1 MTFDFKASGEK
12 VPPGRVER
20 IPPAQ
25 LEIVKPFDIES
36 AKKEF
41 EPYRK
46 KIEEMKA
53 QALAFDV
60 KNSVSN
66 ELAISMMGQA
76 RTMSKK
82 LVGLKD
88 KKLKPHNEF
97 RTKLIAFVKAFSTPL
112 EDIVSGLKRKTEDY
126 SYQQIVKKRKAEK
139 EEREAAEKR
148 QKALDKEAAEA
159 GVESIQLP
167 EVPVDQGKKVQT
179 RTESGSSLS
188 ITLEWKGIIEDPAQV
203 PREYCSPD
211 QKEIDAAVK
220 AGVRAIQGVVIKE
233 VPKSRL
239 RA

>member
-1 MTFDFKASGEK
+1 MAFDFKASGEK
-12 VPPGRVER
+12 VPPRRLERV
-20 IPPAQ
+20 PPEQ
-25 LEIVKPFDIES
+25 LPVKPFDVEA

-53 QALAFDV
+53 QALAFEVTD
-60 KNSVSN
+60 SASN
-66 ELAISMMGQA
+66 ERAIAMMGQA
-76 RTMSKK
+76 KK
-82 LVGLKD
+82 MAKRLIGLKD

-97 RTKLIAFVKAFSTPL
+97 RTKLIAFTKAFSNPL
-112 EDIVSGLKRKTEDY
+112 EDIVSGLKRKTEAH
-126 SYQQIVKKRKAEK
+126 SYQEIVKKRKIEKKEK
-139 EEREAAEKR
+139 EEAEKR
-148 QKALDKEAAEA
+148 QEALDKEAAEA
-159 GVESIQLP
+159 GVESVQLP
-167 EVPVDQGKKVQT
+167 EVPVDQGNKVQT

-188 ITLEWKGIIEDPAQV
+188 ITLEWKGIIENPAQV

-211 QKEIDAAVK
+211 QKKIDEAVK